1 MTHKLASLG
10 PTAVWQ
16 YVPSLTW
23 KKTITRR
30 LTAARVHGLVL
41 ATLLLGLVI
50 ATPMAS
56 AGEWTDHSGT
66 ICKNYNASEVG
77 YIDYFAYG
85 TRSLSPSYT
94 YVICPLTRNT
104 TGTNGAYVFV
114 YVTGSLPTSCGAYS
128 YDYYGGLL
136 VSNSVSGTGLLGIP
150 LAGSGYSTAYSY
162 YSVLCYLPGNGAS
175 VLTSVDIYE
184 Y

>member
-1 MTHKLASLG
+1 MTHKRASLG

-16 YVPSLTW
+16 CVPSLTW

-30 LTAARVHGLVL
+30 LTAARIHGLVL
-41 ATLLLGLVI
+41 ATFLLGLVI

-66 ICKNYNASEVG
+66 ICKNYNAGEAN
-77 YIDYFAYG
+77 YIDYLTYG
-85 TRSLSPSYT
+85 TRSVSSSYT

-104 TGTNGAYVFV
+104 AGIYGAYVYV
-114 YVTGSLPTSCGAYS
+114 YVAGSPTSCTAYS
-128 YDYYGGLL
+128 YDYYGGGL

-150 LAGSGYSTAYSY
+150 LYGYGNSTPYSN
-162 YSVLCYLPGNGAS
+162 YSVLCYLPGNAAS
-175 VLTSVDIYE
+175 VVTSVDIYE